1 MKKHIPNF
9 LTICNLLLG
18 WMSVYFAFNNL
29 IKYAIFSIIIASV
42 FDYLDGFSARW
53 LKVSSKLGA
62 QLDSLADFITFGIAP
77 AIIIYNL
84 SITIPFLESLFTQG
98 FLYLIIGL
106 IPVFAAIRLAR
117 FNSVQQE
124 TTYFNG
130 LPSPGFALLA
140 ISLSIIFIEN
150 GYEFF
155 KKIFP
160 FIAITFASLMVVN
173 VKFIA
178 FKIND
183 FQFKNNK
190 ILFTLIVIS
199 IVSSI
204 ILILLGY
211 YVLILPIVLFLYL
224 IFSIIYNFIS

>member
-18 WMSVYFAFNNL
+18 WMAAYFAFNNL

-77 AIIIYNL
+77 ATIIYNL
-84 SITIPFLESLFTQG
+84 SITIPFLVSLFTEE

-106 IPVFAAIRLAR
+106 IPVFTAIRLAR

>member
-84 SITIPFLESLFTQG
+84 SITIPFLESLFTEG

-130 LPSPGFALLA
+130 LPSPGFA
-140 ISLSIIFIEN
+140 
-150 GYEFF
+150 
-155 KKIFP
+155 
-160 FIAITFASLMVVN
+160 
-173 VKFIA
+173 
-178 FKIND
+178 
-183 FQFKNNK
+183 
-190 ILFTLIVIS
+190 
-199 IVSSI
+199 
-204 ILILLGY
+204 
-211 YVLILPIVLFLYL
+211 
-224 IFSIIYNFIS
+224 

>member
-53 LKVSSKLGA
+53 LKVSSNLGA

-84 SITIPFLESLFTQG
+84 SITIPFLESLFTEG

-150 GYEFF
+150 GYEFL

>member
-18 WMSVYFAFNNL
+18 WMSIFFAFNNQ
-29 IKYAIFSIIIASV
+29 IKYAIFSIIFASV

-84 SITIPFLESLFTQG
+84 SITIPFLESLFTEG

-106 IPVFAAIRLAR
+106 IPVFTAIRLAR

-140 ISLSIIFIEN
+140 ISLSIIFMEN

-160 FIAITFASLMVVN
+160 LIAITFASLMVVN

-190 ILFTLIVIS
+190 ILFTLIVTS

-224 IFSIIYNFIS
+224 IFSIIYNFFS